1 MKTYMKIG
9 IAITYI
15 LALLASASCGK
26 INNVEITPVGVKEII
41 TKELPAFDKITTCGM
56 LNVNIK
62 TGDKYEAIINADSA
76 YVPYIITGV
85 KNGELT
91 ICLKNKNLN
100 LWASSIKITVIC
112 PSIKE
117 INSVGATD
125 IKLEDIKTN
134 ILSIDLSGSSRV
146 KGKLECNELN
156 IDLSGSS
163 TIKLSGKANKCN
175 LDLLGGSYF
184 DAKDFETMNLNFNGS
199 GSSVIDGITVK
210 DSIIADLSGSSVLS
224 YKGEPKSINSDL
236 SVASRLRKF
245 ENKK

>member
-1 MKTYMKIG
+1 MKMSIKIG

-15 LALLASASCGK
+15 LAVLALHSCGK
-26 INNVEITPVGVKEII
+26 INNEDINPIGVKEIL
-41 TKELPAFDKITTCGM
+41 TKELPAFDKVTTCGM
-56 LNVNIK
+56 LDLIIK
-62 TGDKYEAIINADSA
+62 KGDKYETIIDADSA
-76 YVPYIITGV
+76 YIPYIIAGV

-91 ICLKNKNLN
+91 ICLKNKNLH
-100 LWASSIKITVIC
+100 LWKSGIKITITC

-134 ILSIDLSGSSRV
+134 ILNIDLSGSSRV

-163 TIKLSGKANKCN
+163 MLSFHGKADKCN
-175 LDLLGGSYF
+175 IDLSGGSYF
-184 DAKDFETMNLNFNGS
+184 DAKDFETKNLNFDGS
-199 GSSVIDGITVK
+199 GSSDIGGITVQ
-210 DSIIADLSGSSVLS
+210 DSIIADLSGSSVLR

-236 SVASRLRKF
+236 SFASRIRKF
-245 ENKK
+245 KNRK

>member
-1 MKTYMKIG
+1 MKMSMKIG

-15 LALLASASCGK
+15 LALLSLHSCGRIDNVD
-26 INNVEITPVGVKEII
+26 INPVGVKEII

-56 LNVNIK
+56 LKLIVK
-62 TGDKYEAIINADSA
+62 TGDKYEAIIDADSA

-91 ICLKNKNLN
+91 ICLKNKNLH
-100 LWASSIKITVIC
+100 LWTSGIKITITC

-117 INSVGATD
+117 INSMGATD
-125 IKLEDIKTN
+125 IKFEDIKTN
-134 ILSIDLSGSSRV
+134 TLSIDLSGSSSV
-146 KGKLECNELN
+146 KGKVECNELN

-163 TIKLSGKANKCN
+163 MLSFQGKADKCNIDLSG
-175 LDLLGGSYF
+175 GGYF
-184 DAKDFETMNLNFNGS
+184 DAKDFETINLNFDGS
-199 GSSVIDGITVK
+199 GSSVINGITVK
-210 DSIIADLSGSSVLS
+210 DSINADLSGSSILI

-236 SVASRLRKF
+236 SVASRVRKF

>member
-1 MKTYMKIG
+1 MSMKIG

-15 LALLASASCGK
+15 LALLSLHSCGRIDNVD
-26 INNVEITPVGVKEII
+26 INPVGVKEII
-41 TKELPAFDKITTCGM
+41 TKELPAFDKITTSGM
-56 LNVNIK
+56 LKLIIK
-62 TGDKYEAIINADSA
+62 TGDKYEAIIDADSA

-91 ICLKNKNLN
+91 ICLKNKNLH
-100 LWASSIKITVIC
+100 LWTSGIKITIIC

-117 INSVGATD
+117 INSMGATD
-125 IKLEDIKTN
+125 IKFEDIKTN

-163 TIKLSGKANKCN
+163 VLTLSGKANKCN
-175 LDLLGGSYF
+175 IDLSGGGYF
-184 DAKDFETMNLNFNGS
+184 DAKDFETMDLNFDGS
-199 GSSVIDGITVK
+199 GSSVIEGITVK
-210 DSIIADLSGSSVLS
+210 NSINADLSGSSVLT

>member
-1 MKTYMKIG
+1 MKMSMKIG

-15 LALLASASCGK
+15 LALLSLHSCGRIDNVD
-26 INNVEITPVGVKEII
+26 INPVGVKEII

-56 LNVNIK
+56 LDIIIK

-91 ICLKNKNLN
+91 ICLKNKNLH
-100 LWASSIKITVIC
+100 LWTSGIKITITC

-117 INSVGATD
+117 INSMGATD
-125 IKLEDIKTN
+125 IKFEDTKTN
-134 ILSIDLSGSSRV
+134 TLSIDLSGSSSV
-146 KGKLECNELN
+146 KGKVECNELN

-163 TIKLSGKANKCN
+163 VLTLSGKANKCN
-175 LDLLGGSYF
+175 IDLSGGSLF
-184 DAKDFETMNLNFNGS
+184 DAKDFETMNLNFDGS
-199 GSSVIDGITVK
+199 GSSVIEGITVK
-210 DSIIADLSGSSVLS
+210 NSINADLSGSSVLT

>member
-1 MKTYMKIG
+1 MKMSMKIG

-15 LALLASASCGK
+15 LAVLALHSCGRIDNVD
-26 INNVEITPVGVKEII
+26 INPVGVKEII

-56 LNVNIK
+56 LKLIIK
-62 TGDKYEAIINADSA
+62 TGDKYEAIIDADSA

-91 ICLKNKNLN
+91 ICLKDKNLH
-100 LWASSIKITVIC
+100 LSTSDIKITITS

-117 INSVGATD
+117 ITSVGKTD
-125 IKLEDIKTN
+125 IKFEDIKTN
-134 ILSIDLSGSSRV
+134 TLSIDLCGISEL

-156 IDLSGSS
+156 IDLVGASEL
-163 TIKLSGKANKCN
+163 KLSGKANKCN
-175 LDLLGGSYF
+175 IDLSGGSFF
-184 DAKDFETMNLNFNGS
+184 DAKDFETTNLNFDGS
-199 GSSVIDGITVK
+199 GSSVIEGITVK
-210 DSIIADLSGSSVLS
+210 DSINADLSGSSILI